1 MLLWLSLIARV
12 AGLILA
18 VYQTDQVRTI
28 YAQANRYASAPG
40 GLIGA
45 SAPVVFGLVVSLL
58 LLFHT
63 KGSVSAM
70 VRWLLA
76 RAIDLLTQWL
86 STDER
91 LALSVNHFATA
102 LDSARFPK
110 ATRAKQPS

>member
-1 MLLWLSLIARV
+1 MLIWLSLIARI

-40 GLIGA
+40 GLA
-45 SAPVVFGLVVSLL
+45 AAYAPVVFGLLVALI

-63 KGSVSAM
+63 KGSVSLM

-76 RAIDLLTQWL
+76 RGIDLLTQWL

-91 LALSVNHFATA
+91 LALSVNHFCGAIDTA
-102 LDSARFPK
+102 RTTKGTAPK
-110 ATRAKQPS
+110 K